1 MMKKI
6 LGYIAVLVV
15 FSWVTSANALPVAS
29 IDGAAGNLT
38 IGGYA
43 DSDPN
48 TMDFTWDFTGGTFQ
62 VNEMVS
68 KGATFNFDFNGV
80 IHDFF
85 GVDKLFSA
93 NFDIVADRTLPASG
107 RIPFDAVLRGL
118 HGLTVTGSPNL
129 GSLDLNAFTTPIPTV
144 LTLLKVVVG
153 GTDSNPLLIL
163 STEETTGALAA
174 GFNSLESRVAG
185 DDPNSMSRNF
195 SAVSDVS
202 AVPEPTV
209 LLLLGSGLLGM
220 FGFSKKRA

>member
-48 TMDFTWDFTGGTFQ
+48 TMDFIWDFTGGTFQ

-93 NFDIVADRTLPASG
+93 NFDMVADRTLPASG
-107 RIPFDAVLRGL
+107 RIPFDTVLRGL
-118 HGLTVTGSPNL
+118 YGLTVTGSPNL

-153 GTDSNPLLIL
+153 GTVSNPLLIL

-174 GFNSLESRVAG
+174 GFNRLESHVMG

-195 SAVSDVS
+195 SAVS
-202 AVPEPTV
+202 VPEPTV
-209 LLLLGSGLLGM
+209 LLFLCSGLLVM
-220 FGFSKKRA
+220 FGFSKQRA